1 MKIVGCFLFKDGIT
15 IWTAV
20 MAIAII
26 TTAIV
31 AFATMFNSK
40 KRQRFELVNQLF
52 TQFKNLN
59 LKVNGHFRCLTMKK
73 YDSVESLKVW
83 KDNEADQKYWS
94 MELILFLSR
103 LGLYLNKKVI
113 KPEEIQFYFYNYL
126 FDEEKIKNLISNLK
140 LIHSNL
146 LYPIKYNLNYLFN
159 EISNYSKSFGKEYEI
174 KSFYNLINSN
184 FGTSKILSE
193 VLSIK
198 EEIIYKVI
206 PESEDYKKK
215 VSSLLKELNEEYRLV
230 ERVKDEFIET
240 INEKYLKKIIGLS
253 YGIKIEIL
261 EIIRN
266 SLERNKSHGKIREWK
281 RLCAGL
287 IILMNSTDLKD
298 INKKMSA
305 DIIVRI
311 SRWRHSTGN
320 IWKGFNTFICDIVK
334 KIWGDIENLY
344 NRYSRF

>member
-1 MKIVGCFLFKDGIT
+1 MPEKELLQWTIYNA
-15 IWTAV
+15 IWTRN
-20 MAIAII
+20 IAIGTI
-26 TTAIV
+26 VYSVFFILTAI
-31 AFATMFNSK
+31 FAILTYYNSRK
-40 KRQRFELVNQLF
+40 KNKIDIASELFGEFINLHLQIFE
-52 TQFKNLN
+52 NLSYE
-59 LKVNGHFRCLTMKK
+59 K
-73 YDSVESLKVW
+73 YDEK
-83 KDNEADQKYWS
+83 KDEKTNKDSYR
-94 MELILFLSR
+94 LILFLSK
-103 LGLYLNKKVI
+103 LGSFLKDKKI
-113 KPEEIQFYFYNYL
+113 SIEEIKLFFYSYL
-126 FDEEKIKNLISNLK
+126 FYRDSILILVDNLRLYNPK
-140 LIHSNL
+140 LLEDIRD
-146 LYPIKYNLNYLFN
+146 NLNYLFN
-159 EISNYSKSFGKEYEI
+159 SIGKYSGIKKYNDLIKNKFEIFTQTEVA
-174 KSFYNLINSN
+174 
-184 FGTSKILSE
+184 KILSG

-198 EEIIYKVI
+198 EKIIYKVI

-215 VSSLLKELNEEYRLV
+215 ASSLLTELNEEYRLV

-253 YGIKIEIL
+253 YSIKIEIL

-305 DIIVRI
+305 DMIVRI